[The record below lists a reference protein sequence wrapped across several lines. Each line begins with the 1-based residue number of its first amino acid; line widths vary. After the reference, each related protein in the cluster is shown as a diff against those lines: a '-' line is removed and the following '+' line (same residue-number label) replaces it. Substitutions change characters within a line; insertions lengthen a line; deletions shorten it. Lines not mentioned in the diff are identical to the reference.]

1 MPYLNEFLTIAL
13 VHLVAVASPGPDFA
27 VVVRNSLAYGRRIAI
42 YTSVGIGLAILLHVG
57 YSLVGLSVVIATTP
71 WLFKTFSYL
80 AAGYLLY
87 IAYGALKSGPSQPPV
102 EGEAEVSN
110 NVDNKVDNSDKNRLA
125 NTKAANNIK
134 ASPQI
139 SAQKALWIGFLTN
152 GLNPKATLFFL
163 SLFTAIIDIDTP
175 FSIKLGYGI
184 YLAIATGLW
193 FCFLSYLLSTS
204 KIAQLIG
211 KKGYWLD
218 RAMGVLLV
226 GLAAKLVLG

>member
-57 YSLVGLSVVIATTP
+57 YSLVGLSMVIATTP
-71 WLFKTFSYL
+71 WLFQTFSYL

-87 IAYGALKSGPSQPPV
+87 IAYGALKSGPTQPPAD
-102 EGEAEVSN
+102 GEVGVSN
-110 NVDNKVDNSDKNRLA
+110 SKDNLDETKLADN
-125 NTKAANNIK
+125 KAANNKK
-134 ASPQI
+134 ANTQI

-226 GLAAKLVLG
+226 CLAAKLVLG

>member
-42 YTSVGIGLAILLHVG
+42 YTSIGIGLAILLHVG

-87 IAYGALKSGPSQPPV
+87 LAYGALKSGPSQPPV

-110 NVDNKVDNSDKNRLA
+110 NVDNKVDNFDKNRLA

>member
-42 YTSVGIGLAILLHVG
+42 YTSIGIGLAILLHVG

-71 WLFKTFSYL
+71 WLFQTFSYL

-87 IAYGALKSGPSQPPV
+87 LAYGALKSGPSQPRV
-102 EGEAEVSN
+102 DGESGVSN
-110 NVDNKVDNSDKNRLA
+110 SVDNLDETKLADN
-125 NTKAANNIK
+125 KAANNKK
-134 ASPQI
+134 ASSQI

>member
-57 YSLVGLSVVIATTP
+57 YSLVGLSMVIATTP
-71 WLFKTFSYL
+71 WLFQTFSYL

-102 EGEAEVSN
+102 DGEVGVSN
-110 NVDNKVDNSDKNRLA
+110 SKDNLDETKLA
-125 NTKAANNIK
+125 NNKAANNKK
-134 ASPQI
+134 ANTQI

-175 FSIKLGYGI
+175 FLIKLGYGI

>member
-42 YTSVGIGLAILLHVG
+42 YTSIGIGLAILLHVG

-87 IAYGALKSGPSQPPV
+87 LAYGALKSGPSQPPV

-110 NVDNKVDNSDKNRLA
+110 NVDNSDKNRLA